1 VRFPIWARFL
11 TAVLVIVGSVGTAT
25 AASLILYLNDLVP
38 KPVPGL
44 PPFPPAEPGGPQN
57 ILLLGSDR
65 RNQELSGRYGLSDT
79 TMLLRL
85 DPDQH
90 TISLL
95 SLPRDLKVDIPGHG
109 INKLNAAYSFGGPK
123 LTLLTL
129 KQLLG
134 DRVPINH
141 LVNLDFT
148 GFARAVNEIG
158 CVYADVDHRYFHRNT
173 AGSEQYEEINLQP
186 GYQALC
192 GFDALD
198 FARYRHTDTDLVRAA
213 RQQDLLREIRN
224 QVPASR
230 LLEDRSEL
238 VKIFT
243 QETSSDIDSV
253 QSLLGVLRLLID
265 LRDAPVRQVHFE
277 STLGPSYVTASR
289 DQLDAS
295 LRNFF
300 GRAGERGH
308 VSQSPARSAGEA
320 RRAVRS
326 DLESTTYGRR
336 LARGLVDRE
345 AELPVLYPTVLA
357 SGSDYAQKPRA
368 YKVNGTGDGA
378 PASGERAAYKWV
390 FSLPGPGQYYGFEA
404 TRWAD
409 APILQNPDDVR
420 TIGGRTYDLFYDG
433 GTLRLVAW
441 EEDDVAY
448 WLSNTLTESLTNQ
461 QMIAIARGMTGPR
474 RAD

>member
-1 VRFPIWARFL
+1 
-11 TAVLVIVGSVGTAT
+11 VLVIVGSVGTAT
-25 AASLILYLNDLVP
+25 AASLILYLNGLVP
-38 KPVPGL
+38 KPIPGL
-44 PPFPPAEPGGPQN
+44 PPLPAGDPGDPQN

-65 RNQELSGRYGLSDT
+65 RNQQVSGRYGLSDT

-109 INKLNAAYSFGGPK
+109 TGKLNAAYSYGGPK
-123 LTLLTL
+123 LTLLTVS
-129 KQLLG
+129 QLLG
-134 DRVPINH
+134 KRVPINH
-141 LVNLDFT
+141 LVNVDFT

-230 LLEDRSEL
+230 LLEDRSKL

-253 QSLLGVLRLLID
+253 ESLLHVLRLLID

-277 STLGPSYVTASR
+277 STLGPSYVTASL
-289 DQLDAS
+289 DQLEAS
-295 LRNFF
+295 LRDYF
-300 GRAGERGH
+300 GRSARTDTAPVSTAGSETGPR
-308 VSQSPARSAGEA
+308 PAAQA
-320 RRAVRS
+320 
-326 DLESTTYGRR
+326 DLERTSYGRR
-336 LARGLVDRE
+336 LARGL
-345 AELPVLYPTVLA
+345 ASGGAKLPVLYPTVLA
-357 SGSDYAQKPRA
+357 SGSDFAQNPRA
-368 YKVNGTGDGA
+368 YKVNGTGDSA
-378 PASGERAAYKWV
+378 PEPGERAAYKWV
-390 FSLPGPGQYYGFEA
+390 FSLPGLGQYYGFEA
-404 TRWAD
+404 ARWSD
-409 APILQNPDDVR
+409 APILHNPDDVR

-448 WLSNTLTESLTNQ
+448 WVSNTLTELLTNQ
-461 QMIAIARGMTGPR
+461 QMIEIARGMTGLR
-474 RAD
+474 RVD

>member
-1 VRFPIWARFL
+1 
-11 TAVLVIVGSVGTAT
+11 VLVIVGSVGTAT
-25 AASLILYLNDLVP
+25 AASLILYLNEFVP
-38 KPVPGL
+38 KPIPGL
-44 PPFPPAEPGGPQN
+44 PPLPEADGPQN
-57 ILLLGSDR
+57 FLLLGSDR
-65 RNQELSGRYGLSDT
+65 RNQEVSGTYGLSDT

-90 TISLL
+90 AISLL
-95 SLPRDLKVDIPGHG
+95 SLPRDLKVEIPGHG
-109 INKLNAAYSFGGPK
+109 TNKLNAAYSFGGPK
-123 LTLLTL
+123 LTLLTVR
-129 KQLLG
+129 KLLG
-134 DRVPINH
+134 DGVPINQ
-141 LVNLDFT
+141 LVNVDFT

-230 LLEDRSEL
+230 LLEDRSHL

-243 QETSSDIDSV
+243 QQTSSSIDSA
-253 QSLLGVLRLLID
+253 QTLLQVLRLLID

-277 STLGPSYVTASR
+277 STLGPSYVTASP

-295 LRNFF
+295 LRDFV
-300 GRAGERGH
+300 GRRPQTDHAPA
-308 VSQSPARSAGEA
+308 STARSAAEPPPA
-320 RRAVRS
+320 QA
-326 DLESTTYGRR
+326 DLERTSYGRR
-336 LARGLVDRE
+336 LARGL
-345 AELPVLYPTVLA
+345 AGPGAKLPVLYPTVLA
-357 SGSDYAQKPRA
+357 SGSDFAQKPRA
-368 YKVNGTGDGA
+368 YKVNGTADTA
-378 PASGERAAYKWV
+378 PAPGERAAYKWV
-390 FSLPGPGQYYGFEA
+390 FSLPGLGQYYGFEA
-404 TRWAD
+404 TRWGD

-461 QMIAIARGMTGPR
+461 QMIEIARGMTGFR
-474 RAD
+474 RVD

>member
-1 VRFPIWARFL
+1 
-11 TAVLVIVGSVGTAT
+11 VLVIVGSVGTAT
-25 AASLILYLNDLVP
+25 AASLILYLGELVP
-38 KPVPGL
+38 KPIKL
-44 PPFPPAEPGGPQN
+44 PPLPHTDGPEN

-90 TISLL
+90 AISLL

-123 LTLLTL
+123 LTLLTI
-129 KQLLG
+129 KRLLG
-134 DRVPINH
+134 DRLPINH

-224 QVPASR
+224 QVPASS
-230 LLEDRSEL
+230 LLEDRSKL
-238 VKIFT
+238 IKIFT
-243 QETSSDIDSV
+243 QQTSSDIDSV

-277 STLGPSYVTASR
+277 STLGPSYVTATPN
-289 DQLDAS
+289 QLDSS
-295 LRNFF
+295 LGDFF
-300 GRAGERGH
+300 GRQPQSDQAPPSTARPAAKPPRAAPPSVERT
-308 VSQSPARSAGEA
+308 SN
-320 RRAVRS
+320 
-326 DLESTTYGRR
+326 GRR
-336 LARGLVDRE
+336 LANGLAGPGE
-345 AELPVLYPTVLA
+345 KLPVLYPTVLA
-357 SGSDYAQKPRA
+357 SGSDFAQKPRA

-378 PASGERAAYKWV
+378 PGPGERAAYKWV

-404 TRWAD
+404 TRWGD

-433 GTLRLVAW
+433 GRLRLVAW
-441 EEDDVAY
+441 EEDDVDY
-448 WLSNTLTESLTNQ
+448 WISNTLTESLTNQ
-461 QMIAIARGMTGPR
+461 QMIEIARGMTGFR
-474 RAD
+474 RVG

>member
-1 VRFPIWARFL
+1 VRFPLWARFL

-25 AASLILYLNDLVP
+25 AASLILYLDEFAP
-38 KPVPGL
+38 KPIPGL
-44 PPFPPAEPGGPQN
+44 PPLPHSSGPQN

-65 RNQELSGRYGLSDT
+65 RNQQLSGTYGLSDT

-85 DPDQH
+85 DPEQH

-129 KQLLG
+129 KRLLG

-141 LVNLDFT
+141 LVNTDFT

-213 RQQDLLREIRN
+213 RQQDLLREVRN

-230 LLEDRSEL
+230 LLEDRGSL
-238 VKIFT
+238 LKIFT
-243 QETSSDIDSV
+243 QETSSDISSGR
-253 QSLLGVLRLLID
+253 SLLQVLRLLVD
-265 LRDAPVRQVHFE
+265 LRDAPVRQVHFR
-277 STLGPSYVTASR
+277 SSLGPSYVTATP
-289 DQLDAS
+289 DQIDAS
-295 LRNFF
+295 LDDFLEQHP
-300 GRAGERGH
+300 RADHATGPTAE
-308 VSQSPARSAGEA
+308 PATRPRPAPPP
-320 RRAVRS
+320 
-326 DLESTTYGRR
+326 DLERTSYGRH
-336 LARGLVDRE
+336 LARGLASRG
-345 AELPVLYPTVLA
+345 AELPVVYPSVLA
-357 SGSDYAQKPRA
+357 PGSDYAQKPRA
-368 YKVNGTGDGA
+368 YKVNGTGDSA

-390 FSLPGPGQYYGFEA
+390 FSLPGLGQYYGFEA

-441 EEDDVAY
+441 EEDDIAY

-461 QMIAIARGMTGPR
+461 QMIAIARGMTEFR
-474 RAD
+474 RDD